1 MASQRLASIILLLS
15 LFTISSSRPDNGGI
29 AVYWGQDGREGDLVT
44 ACNSGKYKI
53 VLLAFLNKFGA
64 GRTPAW
70 NFAGHC
76 DNGAWKKCTELEPEI
91 KQCQVYNLI

>member
-15 LFTISSSRPDNGGI
+15 LFTLSSSRPDNGGI
-29 AVYWGQDGREGDLVT
+29 AVYWGQDGREGDLVA
-44 ACNSGKYKI
+44 ACNTGNYKI
-53 VLLAFLNKFGA
+53 LLLAFLNVFGA

-76 DNGAWKKCTELEPEI
+76 DNGAWTKCTELESQI
-91 KQCQVYNLI
+91 KQCQVHSDP